1 MNNLKLDIEQ
11 LKIQINSILNNKPI
25 VLVGMMGVGK
35 SAIGKLLA
43 DSLDRCFSDIDK
55 NIENKLN
62 LKIHEIFDKFGEN
75 KFREL
80 EHEEIKKLKIN
91 DNIVLATG
99 GGAFTFSKNIKLINE
114 KSLSVWIKANK
125 NIIFNRVNKKQIN
138 RPMLK
143 NKNLHD
149 HINNLLKKRN
159 PLYAKAHI
167 HVESTNETKLIMKN
181 KLLRCINN
189 HLEHGYY
196 E

>member
-1 MNNLKLDIEQ
+1 MLIFLLSYIIYLLCSKQILIGKKMDNLKLDIEQ

-80 EHEEIKKLKIN
+80 EHEEVKKLKIN

-143 NKNLHD
+143 NKNLYETHYSTVT
-149 HINNLLKKRN
+149 LL
-159 PLYAKAHI
+159 AKF
-167 HVESTNETKLIMKN
+167 L
-181 KLLRCINN
+181 
-189 HLEHGYY
+189 G
-196 E
+196 

>member
-1 MNNLKLDIEQ
+1 MDNLKLDIEQ

-80 EHEEIKKLKIN
+80 EHEEIKK
-91 DNIVLATG
+91 
-99 GGAFTFSKNIKLINE
+99 
-114 KSLSVWIKANK
+114 
-125 NIIFNRVNKKQIN
+125 
-138 RPMLK
+138 
-143 NKNLHD
+143 
-149 HINNLLKKRN
+149 
-159 PLYAKAHI
+159 
-167 HVESTNETKLIMKN
+167 
-181 KLLRCINN
+181 
-189 HLEHGYY
+189 
-196 E
+196 

>member
-1 MNNLKLDIEQ
+1 MDNLKLDIEQ
-11 LKIQINSILNNKPI
+11 LKIQVNSILNNKPI

-62 LKIHEIFDKFGEN
+62 LKIHEIFDKFGEK

-80 EHEEIKKLKIN
+80 EHEEINKLKIN